1 MNEEINEQFE
11 MPTFEALVAS
21 AIKTLYQMNQNNSD
35 AESSELLP
43 GIMMAIIAHPE
54 SEKHQLLT
62 HVCSQLYA
70 DCSSLFSTH
79 FDIPK
84 EFH

>member
-1 MNEEINEQFE
+1 MNEEIKEQLD

-21 AIKTLYQMNQNNSD
+21 AMKTLYQMNQNNAD
-35 AESSELLP
+35 AESFELLP

-70 DCSSLFSTH
+70 DCSSFFCTRSET
-79 FDIPK
+79 PK

>member
-1 MNEEINEQFE
+1 MNEETNEDFA

-21 AIKTLYQMNQNNSD
+21 ALKTLYQISQNKSD
-35 AESSELLP
+35 TENFELLP
-43 GIMMAIIAHPE
+43 VIMMAIIAHPE

-62 HVCSQLYA
+62 HVCGQLYV
-70 DCSSLFSTH
+70 DCTSLFPTH
-79 FDIPK
+79 IETPH

>member
-1 MNEEINEQFE
+1 MNDENIYESDL
-11 MPTFEALVAS
+11 PTFEALVAS
-21 AIKTLYQMNQNNSD
+21 ALKTLYQISQNKSD
-35 AESSELLP
+35 VENFELLP

-62 HVCSQLYA
+62 HVCSQLYV
-70 DCSSLFSTH
+70 DCSNLFCSH
-79 FDIPK
+79 FATPK

>member
-1 MNEEINEQFE
+1 MNDETINEQE
-11 MPTFEALVAS
+11 IPAFEALVAS
-21 AIKTLYQMNQNNSD
+21 ALKTLYQISLNKSEVDNF
-35 AESSELLP
+35 ELLP

-62 HVCSQLYA
+62 HVCSQLYV
-70 DCSSLFSTH
+70 DCSNLLCTH
-79 FDIPK
+79 FETPK